1 MSTFFRTITTS
12 VRAEFAR
19 LVSSRMAVLALV
31 ALMTIPVVYGGLYL
45 WGNKDPYGS
54 LDKVPAAIVV
64 ADEGAKVDGEQQN
77 YGREAAKTLLDGKK
91 FAWHEVSAVAASRGV
106 KNGTYDFAVEFPADF
121 SSRIA
126 SASGDAP
133 APARLGLI
141 TSDTNSYLSSTI
153 ATQATTTVRAAI
165 VEKVGRAATLQLLDG
180 VQSLRDGLSDAA
192 DGAQQ
197 LSDGAHTA
205 SDGATKLASG
215 ASEVDAGAGR
225 LTAGAQTASDGA
237 SKLADGAASASSGA
251 AKLAD
256 GAAATASGAQA
267 VSTGIGTIADKLALV
282 STGLAEL
289 TAKTAELP
297 TAAAALA
304 QGTGF
309 VAGQVTTLHGTATD
323 AQTRLAAALASS
335 TISDADKAE
344 LTRLVAALAD
354 DTATGSPLQ
363 TATAGAAAGAA
374 DLSAAAPA
382 LKKAVSD
389 ASAGAAALASG
400 AQTAKSGSAQVADG
414 ASQVST
420 GASALKDGTAQLA
433 TGATAL
439 KSGTAQLASGASTLK
454 TGTGQLASGAS
465 DLADGTTKLADGA
478 DTLHGKLVDGVAQT
492 PSKTDA
498 QRAAAAKA
506 VADPVNVKR
515 TSQTEAENYGAGL
528 APFFISLAAWI
539 GIYALF
545 LLVRPLS
552 RRALTAVRRP
562 VSTALAGWATPALLG
577 VVQMVGLFL
586 VLAGP
591 LGLKMAHP
599 VELLGFMALV
609 TVTYAA
615 IVMALNVWLGS
626 VGQFLG
632 LVLMVVQ
639 LVTAGGTFPW
649 QTLPAPLAALH
660 QALPMSHAVD
670 GIRALLYGGGAA
682 GLSSALLTLVIWL
695 VVALAL
701 SIAGAAKQSRFRTLR
716 ELRPSPIGG

>member
-64 ADEGAKVDGEQQN
+64 ADEGTKVDGEQQN

-121 SSRIA
+121 SARIA

-205 SDGATKLASG
+205 SDGATKLADG
-215 ASEVDAGAGR
+215 ASEADAGAGK
-225 LTAGAQTASDGA
+225 LASGAREASSGA
-237 SKLADGAASASSGA
+237 SKLADGANSASAGA

-256 GAAATASGAQA
+256 GAAATAAGATKVSDGIGQIADKLGA
-267 VSTGIGTIADKLALV
+267 VSTGLRALADLTATLPDDATALAAGTQTIAAGVTALHSDAV
-282 STGLAEL
+282 S
-289 TAKTAELP
+289 
-297 TAAAALA
+297 A
-304 QGTGF
+304 QEK
-309 VAGQVTTLHGTATD
+309 
-323 AQTRLAAALASS
+323 LAAALATSQA
-335 TISDADKAE
+335 TPAEKDE
-344 LTRLVAALAD
+344 LTRLVAGLSAQ
-354 DTATGSPLQ
+354 TAAGSPLQ
-363 TATAGAAAGAA
+363 VGSSSAAAGAA
-374 DLSAAAPA
+374 DLAASAPG
-382 LKKAVSD
+382 LKKAISD
-389 ASAGAAALASG
+389 AAAGAEALTAGAQSAQTGAAQVASG
-400 AQTAKSGSAQVADG
+400 AT
-414 ASQVST
+414 QVST
-420 GASALKDGTAQLA
+420 GASSLKDGTAQLA
-433 TGATAL
+433 SGASAL
-439 KSGTAQLASGASTLK
+439 KSGTAQLASGANTLEG
-454 TGTGQLASGAS
+454 GTAQLASGAS
-465 DLADGTTKLADGA
+465 DLADGTAKLADGA

-492 PSKTDA
+492 PSKTEA

-562 VSTALAGWATPALLG
+562 FATALAGWATPALLG
-577 VVQMVGLFL
+577 VVQMIGLFL
-586 VLAGP
+586 TLAGP

-609 TVTYAA
+609 SATYAA
-615 IVMALNVWLGS
+615 IVLALNVWLGS

>member
-1 MSTFFRTITTS
+1 MSAPLTAIRTISTS

-64 ADEGAKVDGEQQN
+64 ADEGATVDGAKQN
-77 YGREAAKTLLDGKK
+77 YGRDAADTLLDGKK

-106 KNGTYDFAVEFPADF
+106 QNGTYDFAVEFPASF
-121 SSRIA
+121 SSDIA

-133 APARLGLI
+133 VPARLGLL
-141 TSDTNSYLSSTI
+141 TNDTNSYLSTTI

-197 LSDGAHTA
+197 LSDGAHSA
-205 SDGATKLASG
+205 SDGATELSDG
-215 ASEVDAGAGR
+215 ASSAADGAAQLATGAAAADAGAGS
-225 LTAGAQTASDGA
+225 LASGTAQLSTGASSLSSGLQTLKSSTTDLPMQAQTLAAGAHRIAGGVTT
-237 SKLADGAASASSGA
+237 LHGAATDAESSLAAALATSDIPADQQAVLLAKVGALAVATGDGSQLATGTQALDAGA
-251 AKLAD
+251 AKLAASAPALQAAIGQAAD
-256 GAAATASGAQA
+256 GAAAVASGAQSA
-267 VSTGIGTIADKLALV
+267 
-282 STGLAEL
+282 
-289 TAKTAELP
+289 
-297 TAAAALA
+297 
-304 QGTGF
+304 
-309 VAGQVTTLHGTATD
+309 
-323 AQTRLAAALASS
+323 
-335 TISDADKAE
+335 
-344 LTRLVAALAD
+344 
-354 DTATGSPLQ
+354 ATGA
-363 TATAGAAAGAA
+363 AT
-374 DLSAAAPA
+374 
-382 LKKAVSD
+382 
-389 ASAGAAALASG
+389 
-400 AQTAKSGSAQVADG
+400 
-414 ASQVST
+414 
-420 GASALKDGTAQLA
+420 LKDGTAKLSS
-433 TGATAL
+433 GATAL
-439 KSGTAQLASGASTLK
+439 KSGTAELASGASTL
-454 TGTGQLASGAS
+454 
-465 DLADGTTKLADGA
+465 ADGTTQLADGA
-478 DTLHGKLVDGVAQT
+478 DTLHGELVDGVAKT

-498 QRAAAAKA
+498 QRSATADA
-506 VADPVNVKR
+506 VADPVAVK
-515 TSQTEAENYGAGL
+515 QTAQSEAQNYGAGL

-562 VSTALAGWATPALLG
+562 VATALAGWATPALLG
-577 VVQMVGLFL
+577 VVQMIGLFL

-591 LGLKMAHP
+591 LGLSIAHP
-599 VELLGFMALV
+599 VQLLGFMALV
-609 TVTYAA
+609 SVTYAA
-615 IVMALNVWLGS
+615 IVLALNVWLGS

-660 QALPMSHAVD
+660 QALPMAHAVD
-670 GIRALLYGGGAA
+670 GIRALVYGGGSA
-682 GLSSALLTLVIWL
+682 GLSSALITLLIWL
-695 VVALAL
+695 AVSLLA